1 MKKTFQF
8 LSLAFAALCFTACE
22 DVPAPFNI
30 FSEGGGQGASS
41 QLPYTAT
48 FESSL
53 GDFTTENTVGD
64 FPWTCQY
71 SCAQI
76 TSYIDT
82 DGDGTKENNPATS
95 WLISPAFDLTG
106 VEAAHVSF
114 DYILRYA
121 NASELATNYQVL
133 VSKDYSKEN
142 GVAAAN
148 WTVLP
153 LDLVQG
159 SDWETWTNTGNLNI
173 PAEFCN
179 TANVTVALRYIAQAK
194 AATWEVK
201 NFVLDQGAGDN
212 GGGSGEEGGVKT
224 LPYSEEFSTT
234 LGAFKN
240 YTTSGE
246 GAWTIDYSTAK
257 ATGYDN
263 ASKVT
268 TAGTYYLVSPEISL
282 AGQTAVHVS
291 YEYIMRYNKGDEN
304 QQVFITDAF
313 NEAAPAEGWTLLVGK
328 HTEGT
333 DWTTFAKEDVAIP
346 AAYLGKTIRIAF
358 RYNTNAESGST
369 WEVKNFAIAAGAASG
384 EGGNTGGGS
393 EGVATGDGTLANPF
407 NSVAANAYVAAMAA
421 DVVSEN
427 DVYIKGKI
435 ASVEEAYGTQ
445 FGNGSFTI
453 SDDGTSA
460 NGFKVWRALYLNNEK
475 YQDGQTQIKVGDE
488 VVVCGKVVNFK
499 GNTPETA
506 QGQAYLYSLVSSEG
520 GNTGGEGGGSVDN
533 PITNDYITVTAAS
546 FGLEN
551 GTAVPQL
558 TLSDG
563 TTLSFDGGG
572 NTNAPKYYTAGT
584 NIRMYPKNTMTVKAS
599 KKIAA
604 IVINVDKY
612 NGTICNA
619 SGDISANPGSVSTSE
634 QVVTISSVNATST
647 VITNTSTTTS
657 TPSQIRWI
665 SMTIYYVE

>member
-8 LSLAFAALCFTACE
+8 LALAFAALCFTACE
-22 DVPAPFNI
+22 DVPAPYNI
-30 FSEGGGQGASS
+30 FSEGAGQGTGSH
-41 QLPYTAT
+41 LPYTVT

-64 FPWTCQY
+64 FPWTCQH

-121 NASELATNYQVL
+121 NASDLATNYQVL
-133 VSKDYSKEN
+133 VSKDYTKDA
-142 GVAAAN
+142 GVAAAS

-153 LDLVQG
+153 LDLVQV
-159 SDWETWTNTGNLNI
+159 SDWDTWTNTGNLNI

-179 TANVTVALRYIAQAK
+179 TANVTIALRYIAQAK

-201 NFVLDQGAGDN
+201 NFVLDQGAGDQGAGDN

-234 LGAFKN
+234 LGGFKN

-291 YEYIMRYNKGDEN
+291 YEYILRYNKGDEN

-313 NEAAPAEGWTLLVGK
+313 NEATPAEGWTLHVDK
-328 HTEGT
+328 HTEGS
-333 DWTTFAKEDVAIP
+333 DWTTFAKEDIAIP
-346 AAYLGKTIRIAF
+346 AAYLGKTVRIAF

-369 WEVKNFAIAAGAASG
+369 WEVKNFAIAAGAPG
-384 EGGNTGGGS
+384 
-393 EGVATGDGTLANPF
+393 
-407 NSVAANAYVAAMAA
+407 
-421 DVVSEN
+421 
-427 DVYIKGKI
+427 
-435 ASVEEAYGTQ
+435 
-445 FGNGSFTI
+445 
-453 SDDGTSA
+453 
-460 NGFKVWRALYLNNEK
+460 
-475 YQDGQTQIKVGDE
+475 
-488 VVVCGKVVNFK
+488 
-499 GNTPETA
+499 
-506 QGQAYLYSLVSSEG
+506 EG
-520 GNTGGEGGGSVDN
+520 GNTGGEGGGSVDT

-551 GTAVPQL
+551 QEAVTEL
-558 TLSDG
+558 KLSDG
-563 TTLSFDGGG
+563 TTLTFDGGG
-572 NTNAPKYYTAGT
+572 NTNPPKYYNAGN

-604 IVINVDKY
+604 IVLNVDKY

-619 SGDISANPGSVSTSE
+619 SGDITANPGSVSTSG
-634 QVVTISSVNATST
+634 QVVTINNVNANST

-665 SMTIYYVE
+665 SLTVYYVE

>member
-8 LSLAFAALCFTACE
+8 LALAFAALCFTACE
-22 DVPAPFNI
+22 DVPAPYNI
-30 FSEGGGQGASS
+30 FSEGAGQGTGSH
-41 QLPYTAT
+41 LPYTVT

-64 FPWTCQY
+64 FPWTCQH

-121 NASELATNYQVL
+121 NASDLATNYQVL
-133 VSKDYSKEN
+133 VSKDYTKDA
-142 GVAAAN
+142 GVAAAS

-153 LDLVQG
+153 LDLVQV
-159 SDWETWTNTGNLNI
+159 SDWDTWTNTGNLNI

-179 TANVTVALRYIAQAK
+179 TANVTIALRYIAQAK

-201 NFVLDQGAGDN
+201 NFVLDQGAGDQGAGDN

-234 LGAFKN
+234 LGGFKN

-282 AGQTAVHVS
+282 DGQTAVHVS
-291 YEYIMRYNKGDEN
+291 YEYILRYNKGDEN

-313 NEAAPAEGWTLLVGK
+313 NEANPAEGWTLLVDK

-333 DWTTFAKEDVAIP
+333 DWTTFAKEDIAIP
-346 AAYLGKTIRIAF
+346 AAYLGKTVRIAF

-369 WEVKNFAIAAGAASG
+369 WEVKNFAIAAGAPG
-384 EGGNTGGGS
+384 
-393 EGVATGDGTLANPF
+393 
-407 NSVAANAYVAAMAA
+407 
-421 DVVSEN
+421 
-427 DVYIKGKI
+427 
-435 ASVEEAYGTQ
+435 
-445 FGNGSFTI
+445 
-453 SDDGTSA
+453 
-460 NGFKVWRALYLNNEK
+460 
-475 YQDGQTQIKVGDE
+475 
-488 VVVCGKVVNFK
+488 
-499 GNTPETA
+499 
-506 QGQAYLYSLVSSEG
+506 EG
-520 GNTGGEGGGSVDN
+520 GNTGGEGGGSVDT

-551 GTAVPQL
+551 QAAVTEL
-558 TLSDG
+558 KLSDG
-563 TTLSFDGGG
+563 TTLTFDGGGGG
-572 NTNAPKYYTAGT
+572 NTNPPKYYNAGN
-584 NIRMYPKNTMTVKAS
+584 NIRMYPKNAMTISAS

-604 IVINVDKY
+604 IVLNVDKY

-619 SGDISANPGSVSTSE
+619 SGDITANPGSVSTSG
-634 QVVTISSVNATST
+634 QVVTINNVNANST

-665 SMTIYYVE
+665 SLTVYYVE

>member
-8 LSLAFAALCFTACE
+8 LALAFAVLCFTACE
-22 DVPAPFNI
+22 DVPAPYNI
-30 FSEGGGQGASS
+30 FSEGAGQGTGSH
-41 QLPYTAT
+41 LPYTVT

-64 FPWTCQY
+64 FPWTCQH

-121 NASELATNYQVL
+121 NASDLATNYQVL
-133 VSKDYSKEN
+133 VSKDYTKDA
-142 GVAAAN
+142 GVAAAS

-153 LDLVQG
+153 LDLVQV
-159 SDWETWTNTGNLNI
+159 SDWDTWTNTGNLNI
-173 PAEFCN
+173 PAAFCN
-179 TANVTVALRYIAQAK
+179 TANVTIALRYIAQAK

-201 NFVLDQGAGDN
+201 NFVLDQGAGDQGAGDN

-234 LGAFKN
+234 LGGFKN

-291 YEYIMRYNKGDEN
+291 YEYILRYNKGDEN

-313 NEAAPAEGWTLLVGK
+313 NEANPAEGWTLLVDK

-333 DWTTFAKEDVAIP
+333 DWTTFAKEDIAIP
-346 AAYLGKTIRIAF
+346 AAYLGKTVRIAF

-369 WEVKNFAIAAGAASG
+369 WEVKNFAIAAGAPG
-384 EGGNTGGGS
+384 
-393 EGVATGDGTLANPF
+393 
-407 NSVAANAYVAAMAA
+407 
-421 DVVSEN
+421 
-427 DVYIKGKI
+427 
-435 ASVEEAYGTQ
+435 
-445 FGNGSFTI
+445 
-453 SDDGTSA
+453 
-460 NGFKVWRALYLNNEK
+460 
-475 YQDGQTQIKVGDE
+475 
-488 VVVCGKVVNFK
+488 
-499 GNTPETA
+499 
-506 QGQAYLYSLVSSEG
+506 EG
-520 GNTGGEGGGSVDN
+520 GNTGGEGGGSVDT

-551 GTAVPQL
+551 QAAVTEL
-558 TLSDG
+558 KLSDG
-563 TTLSFDGGG
+563 TTLTFDGGG
-572 NTNAPKYYTAGT
+572 NTNPPKYYNAGN
-584 NIRMYPKNTMTVKAS
+584 NIRMYPKNTMTISAS

-604 IVINVDKY
+604 VVLNVDKY
-612 NGTICNA
+612 NGVICNA
-619 SGDISANPGSVSTSE
+619 SGDITANPGSVSTSE
-634 QVVTISSVNATST
+634 QVVTINNVNATST

-665 SMTIYYVE
+665 SLTVYYVE

>member
-8 LSLAFAALCFTACE
+8 LALAFAALCFTACE
-22 DVPAPFNI
+22 DVPAPYNI
-30 FSEGGGQGASS
+30 FSEGAGQGTGSH
-41 QLPYTAT
+41 LPYTVT

-64 FPWTCQY
+64 FPWTCQH

-121 NASELATNYQVL
+121 NASDLATNYQVL
-133 VSKDYSKEN
+133 VSKDYTKDA
-142 GVAAAN
+142 GVAAAS

-153 LDLVQG
+153 LDLVQV
-159 SDWETWTNTGNLNI
+159 SDWDTWTNTGNLNI
-173 PAEFCN
+173 PAAFCN
-179 TANVTVALRYIAQAK
+179 TANVTIALRYIAQAK

-201 NFVLDQGAGDN
+201 NFVLDQGAGDQGAGDN

-234 LGAFKN
+234 LGGFKN

-291 YEYIMRYNKGDEN
+291 YEYILRYNKGDEN

-313 NEAAPAEGWTLLVGK
+313 NEATPAEGWTLLVDK

-333 DWTTFAKEDVAIP
+333 DWTTFAKEDIAIP
-346 AAYLGKTIRIAF
+346 DAYLGKTIRIAF

-369 WEVKNFAIAAGAASG
+369 WEVKNFAIAAGAPG
-384 EGGNTGGGS
+384 
-393 EGVATGDGTLANPF
+393 
-407 NSVAANAYVAAMAA
+407 
-421 DVVSEN
+421 
-427 DVYIKGKI
+427 
-435 ASVEEAYGTQ
+435 
-445 FGNGSFTI
+445 
-453 SDDGTSA
+453 
-460 NGFKVWRALYLNNEK
+460 
-475 YQDGQTQIKVGDE
+475 
-488 VVVCGKVVNFK
+488 
-499 GNTPETA
+499 
-506 QGQAYLYSLVSSEG
+506 EG
-520 GNTGGEGGGSVDN
+520 GNTGGEGGGSVDT

-551 GTAVPQL
+551 QAAVTEL
-558 TLSDG
+558 KLSDG
-563 TTLSFDGGG
+563 TTLTFDGGG
-572 NTNAPKYYTAGT
+572 NTNPPKYYNAGN

-604 IVINVDKY
+604 IVLNVDKY

-619 SGDISANPGSVSTSE
+619 SGDITANPGSVSTSG
-634 QVVTISSVNATST
+634 QVVTINNVNANST

-665 SMTIYYVE
+665 SLTVYYVE

>member
-8 LSLAFAALCFTACE
+8 LALAFAALCFTACE
-22 DVPAPFNI
+22 DVPAPYNI
-30 FSEGGGQGASS
+30 FSEGAGQGTGSH
-41 QLPYTAT
+41 LPYTVT

-64 FPWTCQY
+64 FPWTCQH

-121 NASELATNYQVL
+121 NASDLATNYQVL
-133 VSKDYSKEN
+133 VSKDYTKDA
-142 GVAAAN
+142 GAAAAS

-159 SDWETWTNTGNLNI
+159 SDWDTWTNTGNLNI

-179 TANVTVALRYIAQAK
+179 TANVTIALRYIAQAK

-201 NFVLDQGAGDN
+201 NFVLDQGAGDQGAGDN

-234 LGAFKN
+234 LGGFKN

-291 YEYIMRYNKGDEN
+291 YEYILRYNKGDEN

-313 NEAAPAEGWTLLVGK
+313 NEATPAEGWTLLVDK

-333 DWTTFAKEDVAIP
+333 DWTTFAKEDIAIP
-346 AAYLGKTIRIAF
+346 AAYLGKTVRIAF

-369 WEVKNFAIAAGAASG
+369 WEVKNFAIAAGAPG
-384 EGGNTGGGS
+384 
-393 EGVATGDGTLANPF
+393 
-407 NSVAANAYVAAMAA
+407 
-421 DVVSEN
+421 
-427 DVYIKGKI
+427 
-435 ASVEEAYGTQ
+435 
-445 FGNGSFTI
+445 
-453 SDDGTSA
+453 
-460 NGFKVWRALYLNNEK
+460 
-475 YQDGQTQIKVGDE
+475 
-488 VVVCGKVVNFK
+488 
-499 GNTPETA
+499 
-506 QGQAYLYSLVSSEG
+506 EG
-520 GNTGGEGGGSVDN
+520 GNTGGEGGGSVDT

-551 GTAVPQL
+551 QAAVTEL
-558 TLSDG
+558 KLSDG
-563 TTLSFDGGG
+563 TTLTFDGGG
-572 NTNAPKYYTAGT
+572 NTNPPKYYNAGN

-604 IVINVDKY
+604 IVLNVDKY

-619 SGDISANPGSVSTSE
+619 SGDITANPGSVSTSG
-634 QVVTISSVNATST
+634 QVVTINNVNANST

-665 SMTIYYVE
+665 SLTVYYVE

>member
-8 LSLAFAALCFTACE
+8 LALAFAALCFTACE
-22 DVPAPFNI
+22 DVPAPYNI
-30 FSEGGGQGASS
+30 FSEGAGQGTGSH
-41 QLPYTAT
+41 LPYTVT

-64 FPWTCQY
+64 FPWTCQH

-121 NASELATNYQVL
+121 NASDLATNYQVL
-133 VSKDYSKEN
+133 VSKDYTKDA
-142 GVAAAN
+142 GVAAAS

-153 LDLVQG
+153 LDLVQV
-159 SDWETWTNTGNLNI
+159 SDWDTWTNTGNLNI

-179 TANVTVALRYIAQAK
+179 TVNVTIALRYIAQAK

-201 NFVLDQGAGDN
+201 NFVLDQGAGDQGAGDS

-234 LGAFKN
+234 LGGFKN

-282 AGQTAVHVS
+282 AGQTAVHLS
-291 YEYIMRYNKGDEN
+291 YEYILRYNKGDEN

-313 NEAAPAEGWTLLVGK
+313 NEATPAEGWTLLVDK

-333 DWTTFAKEDVAIP
+333 DWTTFAKEDIAIP
-346 AAYLGKTIRIAF
+346 AAYLGKTVRIAF

-369 WEVKNFAIAAGAASG
+369 WEVKNFAIAAGAPG
-384 EGGNTGGGS
+384 
-393 EGVATGDGTLANPF
+393 
-407 NSVAANAYVAAMAA
+407 
-421 DVVSEN
+421 
-427 DVYIKGKI
+427 
-435 ASVEEAYGTQ
+435 
-445 FGNGSFTI
+445 
-453 SDDGTSA
+453 
-460 NGFKVWRALYLNNEK
+460 
-475 YQDGQTQIKVGDE
+475 
-488 VVVCGKVVNFK
+488 
-499 GNTPETA
+499 
-506 QGQAYLYSLVSSEG
+506 EG
-520 GNTGGEGGGSVDN
+520 GNTGGEGGGSVDT

-551 GTAVPQL
+551 QEAVTEL
-558 TLSDG
+558 KLSDG
-563 TTLSFDGGG
+563 TTLTFDGGG
-572 NTNAPKYYTAGT
+572 NTNPPKYYNAGN

-604 IVINVDKY
+604 IVLNVDKY

-619 SGDISANPGSVSTSE
+619 SGDITANPGSVSTSG
-634 QVVTISSVNATST
+634 QVVTINNVNANST

-665 SMTIYYVE
+665 SLTVYYVE

>member
-8 LSLAFAALCFTACE
+8 LALAFAALCFTACE
-22 DVPAPFNI
+22 DVPAPYNI
-30 FSEGGGQGASS
+30 FSEGAGQGTGSH
-41 QLPYTAT
+41 LPYTVT

-64 FPWTCQY
+64 FPWTCQH

-121 NASELATNYQVL
+121 NASDLATNYQVL
-133 VSKDYSKEN
+133 VSKDYTKDA
-142 GVAAAN
+142 GVAAAS

-153 LDLVQG
+153 LDLVQV
-159 SDWETWTNTGNLNI
+159 SDWDTWTNTGNLNI

-179 TANVTVALRYIAQAK
+179 TVNVTIALRYIAQAK

-201 NFVLDQGAGDN
+201 NFVLDQGAGDQGAGDN

-234 LGAFKN
+234 LGGFKN

-291 YEYIMRYNKGDEN
+291 YEYILRYNKGDEN

-313 NEAAPAEGWTLLVGK
+313 NEATPAEGWTLLVDK

-333 DWTTFAKEDVAIP
+333 DWTTFAKEDIAIP
-346 AAYLGKTIRIAF
+346 DAYLGKTIRIAF

-369 WEVKNFAIAAGAASG
+369 WEVKNFAIAAGAPG
-384 EGGNTGGGS
+384 
-393 EGVATGDGTLANPF
+393 
-407 NSVAANAYVAAMAA
+407 
-421 DVVSEN
+421 
-427 DVYIKGKI
+427 
-435 ASVEEAYGTQ
+435 
-445 FGNGSFTI
+445 
-453 SDDGTSA
+453 
-460 NGFKVWRALYLNNEK
+460 
-475 YQDGQTQIKVGDE
+475 
-488 VVVCGKVVNFK
+488 
-499 GNTPETA
+499 
-506 QGQAYLYSLVSSEG
+506 EG
-520 GNTGGEGGGSVDN
+520 GNTGGEGGGSVDT

-551 GTAVPQL
+551 QAAVTEL
-558 TLSDG
+558 KLSDG
-563 TTLSFDGGG
+563 TTLTFDGGG
-572 NTNAPKYYTAGT
+572 GTHAPKYYTYTAGA

-604 IVINVDKY
+604 IVLNVDKY

-619 SGDISANPGSVSTSE
+619 SGDITANPGSVSTSG
-634 QVVTISSVNATST
+634 QVVTINNVNANST

-657 TPSQIRWI
+657 TPSQIRWV
-665 SMTIYYVE
+665 SLTVYYVE

>member
-8 LSLAFAALCFTACE
+8 LALAFAALCFTACE
-22 DVPAPFNI
+22 DVPAPYNI
-30 FSEGGGQGASS
+30 FSEGAGQGTGSH
-41 QLPYTAT
+41 LPYTVT

-64 FPWTCQY
+64 FPWTCQH

-121 NASELATNYQVL
+121 NASDLATNYQVL
-133 VSKDYSKEN
+133 VSKDYTKDA
-142 GVAAAN
+142 GVAAAS

-153 LDLVQG
+153 LDLVQV
-159 SDWETWTNTGNLNI
+159 SDWDTWTNTGNLNI

-179 TANVTVALRYIAQAK
+179 TANVTIALRYIAQAK

-201 NFVLDQGAGDN
+201 NFVLDQGAGDQGAGDN
-212 GGGSGEEGGVKT
+212 GGGSGEESGVKT

-234 LGAFKN
+234 LGGFKN

-291 YEYIMRYNKGDEN
+291 YEYILRYNKGDEN

-313 NEAAPAEGWTLLVGK
+313 NEATPAEGWTLLVDK

-333 DWTTFAKEDVAIP
+333 DWTTFAKEDIAIP
-346 AAYLGKTIRIAF
+346 AAYLGKTVRIAF

-369 WEVKNFAIAAGAASG
+369 WEVKNFAIAAGAPG
-384 EGGNTGGGS
+384 
-393 EGVATGDGTLANPF
+393 
-407 NSVAANAYVAAMAA
+407 
-421 DVVSEN
+421 
-427 DVYIKGKI
+427 
-435 ASVEEAYGTQ
+435 
-445 FGNGSFTI
+445 
-453 SDDGTSA
+453 
-460 NGFKVWRALYLNNEK
+460 
-475 YQDGQTQIKVGDE
+475 
-488 VVVCGKVVNFK
+488 
-499 GNTPETA
+499 
-506 QGQAYLYSLVSSEG
+506 EG
-520 GNTGGEGGGSVDN
+520 GNTGGEGGGSVDT

-551 GTAVPQL
+551 QAAVTEL
-558 TLSDG
+558 KLSDG
-563 TTLSFDGGG
+563 TTLTFDGGG
-572 NTNAPKYYTAGT
+572 NTSAPKYYDGGK

-604 IVINVDKY
+604 VVLNVDKY
-612 NGTICNA
+612 NGVICNA
-619 SGDISANPGSVSTSE
+619 SGDITANPGSVSTSG
-634 QVVTISSVNATST
+634 QVVTINNVNANST

-665 SMTIYYVE
+665 SLTVYYVE

>member
-8 LSLAFAALCFTACE
+8 LALAFAALCFTACE
-22 DVPAPFNI
+22 DVPAPYNI
-30 FSEGGGQGASS
+30 FSEGAGQGTGSH
-41 QLPYTAT
+41 LPYTVT

-64 FPWTCQY
+64 FPWTCQH

-121 NASELATNYQVL
+121 NASDLATNYQVL
-133 VSKDYSKEN
+133 VSKDYTKDA
-142 GVAAAN
+142 GVAAAS

-153 LDLVQG
+153 LDLVQV
-159 SDWETWTNTGNLNI
+159 SDWDTWTNTGNLNI

-179 TANVTVALRYIAQAK
+179 TVNVTIALRYIAQAK

-201 NFVLDQGAGDN
+201 NFVLDQGAGDQGAGDN

-234 LGAFKN
+234 LGGFKN

-291 YEYIMRYNKGDEN
+291 YEYILRYNKGDEN

-313 NEAAPAEGWTLLVGK
+313 NEATPAEGWTLLVDK

-333 DWTTFAKEDVAIP
+333 DWTTFAKEDIAIP
-346 AAYLGKTIRIAF
+346 AAYLGKTVRIAF

-369 WEVKNFAIAAGAASG
+369 WEVKNFAIAAGAPG
-384 EGGNTGGGS
+384 
-393 EGVATGDGTLANPF
+393 
-407 NSVAANAYVAAMAA
+407 
-421 DVVSEN
+421 
-427 DVYIKGKI
+427 
-435 ASVEEAYGTQ
+435 
-445 FGNGSFTI
+445 
-453 SDDGTSA
+453 
-460 NGFKVWRALYLNNEK
+460 
-475 YQDGQTQIKVGDE
+475 
-488 VVVCGKVVNFK
+488 
-499 GNTPETA
+499 
-506 QGQAYLYSLVSSEG
+506 EG
-520 GNTGGEGGGSVDN
+520 GNTGGEGGGSVDT

-551 GTAVPQL
+551 QEAVTEL
-558 TLSDG
+558 KLSDG
-563 TTLSFDGGG
+563 TTLTFDGGG
-572 NTNAPKYYTAGT
+572 NTNPPKYYNAGN
-584 NIRMYPKNTMTVKAS
+584 NIRMYPKNTMTISAS

-604 IVINVDKY
+604 IVLNVDKY

-619 SGDISANPGSVSTSE
+619 SGDITANPGSVSTSG
-634 QVVTISSVNATST
+634 QVVTINNVNANST

-665 SMTIYYVE
+665 SLTVYYVE

>member
-8 LSLAFAALCFTACE
+8 LALAFAALCFTACE
-22 DVPAPFNI
+22 DVPAPYNI
-30 FSEGGGQGASS
+30 FSEGAGQGTGSH
-41 QLPYTAT
+41 LPYTVT

-64 FPWTCQY
+64 FPWTCQH

-121 NASELATNYQVL
+121 NASDLATNYQVL
-133 VSKDYSKEN
+133 VSKDYTKDA
-142 GVAAAN
+142 GAAAAS

-153 LDLVQG
+153 LDLVQV
-159 SDWETWTNTGNLNI
+159 SDWDTWTNTGNLNI

-179 TANVTVALRYIAQAK
+179 TANVTIALRYIAQAK

-201 NFVLDQGAGDN
+201 NFVLDQGAGDQGAGDN

-234 LGAFKN
+234 LGGFKN

-263 ASKVT
+263 ASTVT

-291 YEYIMRYNKGDEN
+291 YEYILRYNKGDEN

-313 NEAAPAEGWTLLVGK
+313 NEATPAEGWTLLVDK

-333 DWTTFAKEDVAIP
+333 DWTTFAKEDIAIP
-346 AAYLGKTIRIAF
+346 AAYLGKTVRIAF

-369 WEVKNFAIAAGAASG
+369 WEVKNFAIAAGAPG
-384 EGGNTGGGS
+384 
-393 EGVATGDGTLANPF
+393 
-407 NSVAANAYVAAMAA
+407 
-421 DVVSEN
+421 
-427 DVYIKGKI
+427 
-435 ASVEEAYGTQ
+435 
-445 FGNGSFTI
+445 
-453 SDDGTSA
+453 
-460 NGFKVWRALYLNNEK
+460 
-475 YQDGQTQIKVGDE
+475 
-488 VVVCGKVVNFK
+488 
-499 GNTPETA
+499 
-506 QGQAYLYSLVSSEG
+506 EG
-520 GNTGGEGGGSVDN
+520 GNTGGEGGGSVDT

-551 GTAVPQL
+551 QAAVTEL
-558 TLSDG
+558 KLSDG
-563 TTLSFDGGG
+563 TTLTFDGGG
-572 NTNAPKYYTAGT
+572 NTNPPKYYNAGN
-584 NIRMYPKNTMTVKAS
+584 NIRMYPKNTMTISAS

-604 IVINVDKY
+604 VVLNVDKY
-612 NGTICNA
+612 NGVICNA
-619 SGDISANPGSVSTSE
+619 SGDIAANPGSVSTSG
-634 QVVTISSVNATST
+634 QVVTINNVNANST

-665 SMTIYYVE
+665 SLTVYYVE

>member
-8 LSLAFAALCFTACE
+8 LALAFAALCFTACE
-22 DVPAPFNI
+22 DVPAPYNI
-30 FSEGGGQGASS
+30 FSEGAGQGTGSH
-41 QLPYTAT
+41 LPYTVT

-64 FPWTCQY
+64 FPWTCQH

-121 NASELATNYQVL
+121 NASDLATNYQVL
-133 VSKDYSKEN
+133 VSKDYTKDA
-142 GVAAAN
+142 GVAAAS

-153 LDLVQG
+153 LDLVQV
-159 SDWETWTNTGNLNI
+159 SDWDTWTNTGNLNI
-173 PAEFCN
+173 PAAFCN
-179 TANVTVALRYIAQAK
+179 TANVTIALRYIAQAK

-201 NFVLDQGAGDN
+201 NFVLDQGAGDQGAGDN

-234 LGAFKN
+234 LGGFKN

-291 YEYIMRYNKGDEN
+291 YEYILRYNKGDEN

-313 NEAAPAEGWTLLVGK
+313 NEATPAEGWTLLVDK

-333 DWTTFAKEDVAIP
+333 DWTTFAKEDIAIP
-346 AAYLGKTIRIAF
+346 AAYLGKTVRIAF

-369 WEVKNFAIAAGAASG
+369 WEVKNFAIAAGAPG
-384 EGGNTGGGS
+384 
-393 EGVATGDGTLANPF
+393 
-407 NSVAANAYVAAMAA
+407 
-421 DVVSEN
+421 
-427 DVYIKGKI
+427 
-435 ASVEEAYGTQ
+435 
-445 FGNGSFTI
+445 
-453 SDDGTSA
+453 
-460 NGFKVWRALYLNNEK
+460 
-475 YQDGQTQIKVGDE
+475 
-488 VVVCGKVVNFK
+488 
-499 GNTPETA
+499 
-506 QGQAYLYSLVSSEG
+506 EG
-520 GNTGGEGGGSVDN
+520 GNTGGEGGGTVDT

-551 GTAVPQL
+551 QAAVTEL
-558 TLSDG
+558 KLSDG
-563 TTLSFDGGG
+563 TTLTFDGGG
-572 NTNAPKYYTAGT
+572 NTNPPKYYNAGN

-604 IVINVDKY
+604 IVLNVDKY

-634 QVVTISSVNATST
+634 QVVTISNVNATST

-665 SMTIYYVE
+665 SLTVYYVE

>member
-8 LSLAFAALCFTACE
+8 LALAFAALCFTACE
-22 DVPAPFNI
+22 DVPAPYNI
-30 FSEGGGQGASS
+30 FSEGAGQGTGSH
-41 QLPYTAT
+41 LPYTVT

-64 FPWTCQY
+64 FPWTCQH

-121 NASELATNYQVL
+121 NASDLATNYQVL
-133 VSKDYSKEN
+133 VSKDYTKDA
-142 GVAAAN
+142 GVAAAS

-153 LDLVQG
+153 LDLVQV
-159 SDWETWTNTGNLNI
+159 SDWDTWTNTGNLNI

-179 TANVTVALRYIAQAK
+179 TANVTIALRYIAQAK

-201 NFVLDQGAGDN
+201 NFVLDQGAGDQGAGDN

-234 LGAFKN
+234 LGGFKN

-291 YEYIMRYNKGDEN
+291 YEYILRYNKGDEN

-313 NEAAPAEGWTLLVGK
+313 NEATPAEGWTLLVDK

-333 DWTTFAKEDVAIP
+333 DWTTFAKEDIAIP

-369 WEVKNFAIAAGAASG
+369 WEVKNFAIAAGAPG
-384 EGGNTGGGS
+384 
-393 EGVATGDGTLANPF
+393 
-407 NSVAANAYVAAMAA
+407 
-421 DVVSEN
+421 
-427 DVYIKGKI
+427 
-435 ASVEEAYGTQ
+435 
-445 FGNGSFTI
+445 
-453 SDDGTSA
+453 
-460 NGFKVWRALYLNNEK
+460 
-475 YQDGQTQIKVGDE
+475 
-488 VVVCGKVVNFK
+488 
-499 GNTPETA
+499 
-506 QGQAYLYSLVSSEG
+506 EG
-520 GNTGGEGGGSVDN
+520 GNTGGEGGGTVDT

-551 GTAVPQL
+551 QAAVTEL
-558 TLSDG
+558 KLSDG
-563 TTLSFDGGG
+563 TTLTFDGGG
-572 NTNAPKYYTAGT
+572 NTNPPKYYNAGN
-584 NIRMYPKNTMTVKAS
+584 NIRMYPKNTMTISAS

-604 IVINVDKY
+604 IVLNVDKY

-619 SGDISANPGSVSTSE
+619 SGDITANPGSVSTSG
-634 QVVTISSVNATST
+634 QVVTINNVNATST

-665 SMTIYYVE
+665 SLTVYYVE

>member
-8 LSLAFAALCFTACE
+8 LALAFAALCFTACE
-22 DVPAPFNI
+22 DVPAPYNI
-30 FSEGGGQGASS
+30 FSEGAGQGTGSH
-41 QLPYTAT
+41 LPYTVT

-64 FPWTCQY
+64 FPWTCQH

-121 NASELATNYQVL
+121 NASDLATNYQVL
-133 VSKDYSKEN
+133 VSKDYTKDA
-142 GVAAAN
+142 GVAAAS

-153 LDLVQG
+153 LDLVQV
-159 SDWETWTNTGNLNI
+159 SDWDTWTNTGNLNI

-179 TANVTVALRYIAQAK
+179 TVNVTIALRYIAQAK

-201 NFVLDQGAGDN
+201 NFVLDQGAGDQGAGDN

-234 LGAFKN
+234 LGGFKN

-282 AGQTAVHVS
+282 AGQTAVHLS
-291 YEYIMRYNKGDEN
+291 YEYILRYNKGDEN

-313 NEAAPAEGWTLLVGK
+313 NEATPAEGWTLLVDK

-333 DWTTFAKEDVAIP
+333 DWTTFAKEDIAIP
-346 AAYLGKTIRIAF
+346 AAYLGKKVRIAF

-369 WEVKNFAIAAGAASG
+369 WEVKNFAIAAGAPG
-384 EGGNTGGGS
+384 
-393 EGVATGDGTLANPF
+393 
-407 NSVAANAYVAAMAA
+407 
-421 DVVSEN
+421 
-427 DVYIKGKI
+427 
-435 ASVEEAYGTQ
+435 
-445 FGNGSFTI
+445 
-453 SDDGTSA
+453 
-460 NGFKVWRALYLNNEK
+460 
-475 YQDGQTQIKVGDE
+475 
-488 VVVCGKVVNFK
+488 
-499 GNTPETA
+499 
-506 QGQAYLYSLVSSEG
+506 EG
-520 GNTGGEGGGSVDN
+520 GNTGGEGGGTVDT

-551 GTAVPQL
+551 QEAVTEL
-558 TLSDG
+558 KLSDG
-563 TTLSFDGGG
+563 TTLTFDGGG
-572 NTNAPKYYTAGT
+572 NTNPPKYYNAGN

-604 IVINVDKY
+604 IVLNVDKY

-634 QVVTISSVNATST
+634 QVVTISNVNANST

-665 SMTIYYVE
+665 SLTVYYVE

>member
-8 LSLAFAALCFTACE
+8 LALAFAALCFTACE
-22 DVPAPFNI
+22 DVPAPYNI
-30 FSEGGGQGASS
+30 FSEGAGQGTGSH
-41 QLPYTAT
+41 LPYTVT

-64 FPWTCQY
+64 FPWTCQH

-121 NASELATNYQVL
+121 NASDLATNYQVL
-133 VSKDYSKEN
+133 VSKDYTKDA
-142 GVAAAN
+142 GVAAAS

-153 LDLVQG
+153 LDLVQV
-159 SDWETWTNTGNLNI
+159 SDWDTWTNTGNLNI
-173 PAEFCN
+173 PAAFCN
-179 TANVTVALRYIAQAK
+179 TANVTIALRYIAQAK

-234 LGAFKN
+234 LGGFKN

-291 YEYIMRYNKGDEN
+291 YEYILRYNKGDEN

-313 NEAAPAEGWTLLVGK
+313 NEATPAEGWTLLVDK

-333 DWTTFAKEDVAIP
+333 DWTTFAKEDIAIP
-346 AAYLGKTIRIAF
+346 AAYLGKTVRIAF

-369 WEVKNFAIAAGAASG
+369 WEVKNFAIAAGAPG
-384 EGGNTGGGS
+384 
-393 EGVATGDGTLANPF
+393 
-407 NSVAANAYVAAMAA
+407 
-421 DVVSEN
+421 
-427 DVYIKGKI
+427 
-435 ASVEEAYGTQ
+435 
-445 FGNGSFTI
+445 
-453 SDDGTSA
+453 
-460 NGFKVWRALYLNNEK
+460 
-475 YQDGQTQIKVGDE
+475 
-488 VVVCGKVVNFK
+488 
-499 GNTPETA
+499 
-506 QGQAYLYSLVSSEG
+506 EG
-520 GNTGGEGGGSVDN
+520 GNTGGEGGGSVDT

-551 GTAVPQL
+551 QAAVTEL
-558 TLSDG
+558 KLSDG
-563 TTLSFDGGG
+563 TTLTFDGGG
-572 NTNAPKYYTAGT
+572 GTHAPKYYTYTAGA

-604 IVINVDKY
+604 IVLNVDKY

-619 SGDISANPGSVSTSE
+619 SGDITANPGSVSTSG
-634 QVVTISSVNATST
+634 QVVTISNVNATST

-665 SMTIYYVE
+665 SLTVYYVE

>member
-8 LSLAFAALCFTACE
+8 LALAFAALCFTACE
-22 DVPAPFNI
+22 DVPAPYNI
-30 FSEGGGQGASS
+30 FSEGAGQGTGSH
-41 QLPYTAT
+41 LPYTVT

-64 FPWTCQY
+64 FPWTCQH

-121 NASELATNYQVL
+121 NASDLATNYQVL
-133 VSKDYSKEN
+133 VSKDYTKDA
-142 GVAAAN
+142 GVAAAS

-153 LDLVQG
+153 LDLVQV
-159 SDWETWTNTGNLNI
+159 SDWDTWTNTGNLNI

-179 TANVTVALRYIAQAK
+179 TANVTIALRYIAQAK

-201 NFVLDQGAGDN
+201 NFVLDQGAGDQGAGDN

-234 LGAFKN
+234 LGGFKN

-291 YEYIMRYNKGDEN
+291 YEYILRYNKGDEN

-313 NEAAPAEGWTLLVGK
+313 NEATPAEGWTLLVDK

-333 DWTTFAKEDVAIP
+333 DWTTFAKEDIAIP
-346 AAYLGKTIRIAF
+346 AAYLGKTVRIAF

-369 WEVKNFAIAAGAASG
+369 WEVKNFAIAAGAPG
-384 EGGNTGGGS
+384 
-393 EGVATGDGTLANPF
+393 
-407 NSVAANAYVAAMAA
+407 
-421 DVVSEN
+421 
-427 DVYIKGKI
+427 
-435 ASVEEAYGTQ
+435 
-445 FGNGSFTI
+445 
-453 SDDGTSA
+453 
-460 NGFKVWRALYLNNEK
+460 
-475 YQDGQTQIKVGDE
+475 
-488 VVVCGKVVNFK
+488 
-499 GNTPETA
+499 
-506 QGQAYLYSLVSSEG
+506 EG
-520 GNTGGEGGGSVDN
+520 GNTGGEGGGSVDT

-551 GTAVPQL
+551 QAAVTEL
-558 TLSDG
+558 KLSDG
-563 TTLSFDGGG
+563 TTLTFDGGG
-572 NTNAPKYYTAGT
+572 NTIPPKYYKAGN
-584 NIRMYPKNTMTVKAS
+584 NIRMYPKNTMTISAS

-604 IVINVDKY
+604 VVLNVDKY
-612 NGTICNA
+612 NGDICNA
-619 SGDISANPGSVSTSE
+619 SGDITANPGSVSTSE
-634 QVVTISSVNATST
+634 QVVTISNVNATST
-647 VITNTSTTTS
+647 VITNTSTTTG
-657 TPSQIRWI
+657 PKSQIRWV
-665 SMTIYYVE
+665 SLTVYYVE

>member
-8 LSLAFAALCFTACE
+8 LALAFAALCFTACE
-22 DVPAPFNI
+22 DVPAPYNI
-30 FSEGGGQGASS
+30 FSEGAGQGTGSH
-41 QLPYTAT
+41 LPYTVT

-64 FPWTCQY
+64 FPWTCQH

-121 NASELATNYQVL
+121 NASDLATNYQVL
-133 VSKDYSKEN
+133 VSKDYTKDA
-142 GVAAAN
+142 GVAAAS

-153 LDLVQG
+153 LDLVQV
-159 SDWETWTNTGNLNI
+159 SDWDTWTNTGNLNI

-179 TANVTVALRYIAQAK
+179 TVNVTIALRYIAQAK

-201 NFVLDQGAGDN
+201 NFVLDQGAGDQGAGDN

-234 LGAFKN
+234 LGGFKN

-291 YEYIMRYNKGDEN
+291 YEYILRYNKGDEN

-313 NEAAPAEGWTLLVGK
+313 NEATPAEGWTLLVDK

-333 DWTTFAKEDVAIP
+333 DWTTFAKEDIAIP
-346 AAYLGKTIRIAF
+346 AAYLGKTVRIAF

-369 WEVKNFAIAAGAASG
+369 WEVKNFAIAAGAPG
-384 EGGNTGGGS
+384 
-393 EGVATGDGTLANPF
+393 
-407 NSVAANAYVAAMAA
+407 
-421 DVVSEN
+421 
-427 DVYIKGKI
+427 
-435 ASVEEAYGTQ
+435 
-445 FGNGSFTI
+445 
-453 SDDGTSA
+453 
-460 NGFKVWRALYLNNEK
+460 
-475 YQDGQTQIKVGDE
+475 
-488 VVVCGKVVNFK
+488 
-499 GNTPETA
+499 
-506 QGQAYLYSLVSSEG
+506 EG
-520 GNTGGEGGGSVDN
+520 GNTGGEGGGSVDT

-546 FGLEN
+546 FGLEHQA
-551 GTAVPQL
+551 AVTEL
-558 TLSDG
+558 KLSDG
-563 TTLSFDGGG
+563 TTLTFDGGG
-572 NTNAPKYYTAGT
+572 NTNPPKYYNAGN

-604 IVINVDKY
+604 IVLNVDKY

-619 SGDISANPGSVSTSE
+619 SGDITANPGSVSTSE
-634 QVVTISSVNATST
+634 QVVTISNVNANST

-665 SMTIYYVE
+665 SLTVYYVE

>member
-8 LSLAFAALCFTACE
+8 LALAFAALCFTACE
-22 DVPAPFNI
+22 DVPAPYNI
-30 FSEGGGQGASS
+30 FSEGAGQGTGSH
-41 QLPYTAT
+41 LPYTVT

-64 FPWTCQY
+64 FPWTCQH

-121 NASELATNYQVL
+121 NASDLATNYQVL
-133 VSKDYSKEN
+133 VSKDYTKDA
-142 GVAAAN
+142 GAAAAS

-159 SDWETWTNTGNLNI
+159 SDWDTWTNTGNLNI

-179 TANVTVALRYIAQAK
+179 TANVTIALRYIAQAK

-201 NFVLDQGAGDN
+201 NFVLDQGAGGN

-234 LGAFKN
+234 LGGFKN

-291 YEYIMRYNKGDEN
+291 YEYILRYNRGDEN

-313 NEAAPAEGWTLLVGK
+313 NEETPAEGWTILVDK
-328 HTEGT
+328 HTEGS
-333 DWTTFAKEDVAIP
+333 DRTTFA
-346 AAYLGKTIRIAF
+346 
-358 RYNTNAESGST
+358 
-369 WEVKNFAIAAGAASG
+369 
-384 EGGNTGGGS
+384 
-393 EGVATGDGTLANPF
+393 
-407 NSVAANAYVAAMAA
+407 
-421 DVVSEN
+421 
-427 DVYIKGKI
+427 
-435 ASVEEAYGTQ
+435 
-445 FGNGSFTI
+445 
-453 SDDGTSA
+453 
-460 NGFKVWRALYLNNEK
+460 
-475 YQDGQTQIKVGDE
+475 
-488 VVVCGKVVNFK
+488 
-499 GNTPETA
+499 
-506 QGQAYLYSLVSSEG
+506 
-520 GNTGGEGGGSVDN
+520 
-533 PITNDYITVTAAS
+533 
-546 FGLEN
+546 
-551 GTAVPQL
+551 
-558 TLSDG
+558 
-563 TTLSFDGGG
+563 
-572 NTNAPKYYTAGT
+572 
-584 NIRMYPKNTMTVKAS
+584 
-599 KKIAA
+599 
-604 IVINVDKY
+604 
-612 NGTICNA
+612 
-619 SGDISANPGSVSTSE
+619 
-634 QVVTISSVNATST
+634 
-647 VITNTSTTTS
+647 
-657 TPSQIRWI
+657 
-665 SMTIYYVE
+665 

>member
-8 LSLAFAALCFTACE
+8 LALAFAALCFAACE
-22 DVPAPFNI
+22 DVPAPYNI
-30 FSEGGGQGASS
+30 FSEGAGQGTGSH
-41 QLPYTAT
+41 LPYTVT

-64 FPWTCQY
+64 FPWTCQH

-121 NASELATNYQVL
+121 NASDLATNYQVL
-133 VSKDYSKEN
+133 VSKDYTKDA
-142 GVAAAN
+142 GVAAAS

-153 LDLVQG
+153 LDLVQV
-159 SDWETWTNTGNLNI
+159 SDWDTWTNTGNLNI

-179 TANVTVALRYIAQAK
+179 TANVTIALRYIAQAK

-234 LGAFKN
+234 LGGFKN

-291 YEYIMRYNKGDEN
+291 YEYILRYNKGDEN

-313 NEAAPAEGWTLLVGK
+313 NEATPAEGWTLLVDK

-333 DWTTFAKEDVAIP
+333 DWTTFAKEDIAIP
-346 AAYLGKTIRIAF
+346 AAYLGKTVRIAF

-369 WEVKNFAIAAGAASG
+369 WEVKNFAIAAGAPG
-384 EGGNTGGGS
+384 
-393 EGVATGDGTLANPF
+393 
-407 NSVAANAYVAAMAA
+407 
-421 DVVSEN
+421 
-427 DVYIKGKI
+427 
-435 ASVEEAYGTQ
+435 
-445 FGNGSFTI
+445 
-453 SDDGTSA
+453 
-460 NGFKVWRALYLNNEK
+460 
-475 YQDGQTQIKVGDE
+475 
-488 VVVCGKVVNFK
+488 
-499 GNTPETA
+499 
-506 QGQAYLYSLVSSEG
+506 EG
-520 GNTGGEGGGSVDN
+520 GNTGGEGGGSVDT

-551 GTAVPQL
+551 QAAVTEL
-558 TLSDG
+558 KLSDG
-563 TTLSFDGGG
+563 TTLTFDGGG
-572 NTNAPKYYTAGT
+572 GTHAPKYYTYTAGA

-604 IVINVDKY
+604 IVLNVDKY

-619 SGDISANPGSVSTSE
+619 SGDITANPGSVSTSG
-634 QVVTISSVNATST
+634 QVVTINNVNANST

-665 SMTIYYVE
+665 SLTVYYVE

>member
-8 LSLAFAALCFTACE
+8 LALAFAVLCFTACE
-22 DVPAPFNI
+22 DVPAPYNI
-30 FSEGGGQGASS
+30 FSEGAGQGTGSH
-41 QLPYTAT
+41 LPYTVT

-64 FPWTCQY
+64 FPWTCQH

-121 NASELATNYQVL
+121 NASDLATNYQVL
-133 VSKDYSKEN
+133 VSKDYTKDA
-142 GVAAAN
+142 GVAAAS

-153 LDLVQG
+153 LDLVQV
-159 SDWETWTNTGNLNI
+159 SDWDTWTNTGNLNI
-173 PAEFCN
+173 PAAFCN
-179 TANVTVALRYIAQAK
+179 TANVTIALRYIAQAK

-201 NFVLDQGAGDN
+201 NFVLDQGAGDQGAGDN

-234 LGAFKN
+234 LGGFKN

-291 YEYIMRYNKGDEN
+291 YEYILRYNKGDEN

-313 NEAAPAEGWTLLVGK
+313 NEATPAEGWTLLVDK

-333 DWTTFAKEDVAIP
+333 DWTTFAKEDIAIP
-346 AAYLGKTIRIAF
+346 AAYLGKTVRIAF

-369 WEVKNFAIAAGAASG
+369 WEVKNFAIAAGAPG
-384 EGGNTGGGS
+384 
-393 EGVATGDGTLANPF
+393 
-407 NSVAANAYVAAMAA
+407 
-421 DVVSEN
+421 
-427 DVYIKGKI
+427 
-435 ASVEEAYGTQ
+435 
-445 FGNGSFTI
+445 
-453 SDDGTSA
+453 
-460 NGFKVWRALYLNNEK
+460 
-475 YQDGQTQIKVGDE
+475 
-488 VVVCGKVVNFK
+488 
-499 GNTPETA
+499 
-506 QGQAYLYSLVSSEG
+506 EG
-520 GNTGGEGGGSVDN
+520 GNTGGEGGGTVDT

-551 GTAVPQL
+551 QAAVTEL
-558 TLSDG
+558 KLSDG
-563 TTLSFDGGG
+563 TTLTFDGGG
-572 NTNAPKYYTAGT
+572 NTNPPKYYNAGN

-604 IVINVDKY
+604 IVLNVDKY

-619 SGDISANPGSVSTSE
+619 SGDITANPGSVSTSG
-634 QVVTISSVNATST
+634 QVVTINNVNANST

-665 SMTIYYVE
+665 SLTVYYVE

>member
-8 LSLAFAALCFTACE
+8 LALAFAALCFTACE
-22 DVPAPFNI
+22 DVPAPYNI
-30 FSEGGGQGASS
+30 FSEGAGQGTGSH
-41 QLPYTAT
+41 LPYTVT

-64 FPWTCQY
+64 FPWTCQH

-121 NASELATNYQVL
+121 NASDLATNYQVL
-133 VSKDYSKEN
+133 VSKDYTKDA
-142 GVAAAN
+142 GVAAAS

-153 LDLVQG
+153 LDLVQV
-159 SDWETWTNTGNLNI
+159 SDWDTWTNTGNLNI

-179 TANVTVALRYIAQAK
+179 TANVTIALRYIAQAK

-201 NFVLDQGAGDN
+201 NFVLDQGAGDQGAGDN

-234 LGAFKN
+234 LGGFKN

-291 YEYIMRYNKGDEN
+291 YEYILRYNKGDEN

-313 NEAAPAEGWTLLVGK
+313 NEATPAEGWTLLVDK

-333 DWTTFAKEDVAIP
+333 DWTTFAKEDIAIP
-346 AAYLGKTIRIAF
+346 AAYLGKTVRIAF

-369 WEVKNFAIAAGAASG
+369 WEVKNFAIAAGAPG
-384 EGGNTGGGS
+384 
-393 EGVATGDGTLANPF
+393 
-407 NSVAANAYVAAMAA
+407 
-421 DVVSEN
+421 
-427 DVYIKGKI
+427 
-435 ASVEEAYGTQ
+435 
-445 FGNGSFTI
+445 
-453 SDDGTSA
+453 
-460 NGFKVWRALYLNNEK
+460 
-475 YQDGQTQIKVGDE
+475 
-488 VVVCGKVVNFK
+488 
-499 GNTPETA
+499 
-506 QGQAYLYSLVSSEG
+506 EG
-520 GNTGGEGGGSVDN
+520 GNTGGEGGGSVDT

-551 GTAVPQL
+551 QAAVTEL
-558 TLSDG
+558 KLSDG
-563 TTLSFDGGG
+563 TTLTFDGGG
-572 NTNAPKYYTAGT
+572 NTNPPKYYNAGN
-584 NIRMYPKNTMTVKAS
+584 NIRMYPKNTMTISAS

-604 IVINVDKY
+604 VVLNVDKY
-612 NGTICNA
+612 NGVICNA
-619 SGDISANPGSVSTSE
+619 SGDITANPGSVSTSG
-634 QVVTISSVNATST
+634 QVVTINNVNANST

-665 SMTIYYVE
+665 SLTVYYVE

>member
-8 LSLAFAALCFTACE
+8 LALAFAALCFTACE
-22 DVPAPFNI
+22 DVPAPYNI
-30 FSEGGGQGASS
+30 FSEGAGQGTGSH
-41 QLPYTAT
+41 LPYTVT

-64 FPWTCQY
+64 FPWTCQH

-121 NASELATNYQVL
+121 NASDLATNYQVL
-133 VSKDYSKEN
+133 VSKDYTKDA
-142 GVAAAN
+142 GVAAAS

-153 LDLVQG
+153 LDLVQV
-159 SDWETWTNTGNLNI
+159 SDWDTWTNTGNLNI

-179 TANVTVALRYIAQAK
+179 TANVTIALRYIAQAK

-201 NFVLDQGAGDN
+201 NFVLDQGAGDQGAGDN

-234 LGAFKN
+234 LGGFKN

-291 YEYIMRYNKGDEN
+291 YEYILRYNKGDEN

-313 NEAAPAEGWTLLVGK
+313 NEATPAEGWTLLVDK

-333 DWTTFAKEDVAIP
+333 DWTTFAKEDIAIP
-346 AAYLGKTIRIAF
+346 AAYLGKTVRIAF

-369 WEVKNFAIAAGAASG
+369 WEVKNFAIAAGAPG
-384 EGGNTGGGS
+384 
-393 EGVATGDGTLANPF
+393 
-407 NSVAANAYVAAMAA
+407 
-421 DVVSEN
+421 
-427 DVYIKGKI
+427 
-435 ASVEEAYGTQ
+435 
-445 FGNGSFTI
+445 
-453 SDDGTSA
+453 
-460 NGFKVWRALYLNNEK
+460 
-475 YQDGQTQIKVGDE
+475 
-488 VVVCGKVVNFK
+488 
-499 GNTPETA
+499 
-506 QGQAYLYSLVSSEG
+506 EG
-520 GNTGGEGGGSVDN
+520 GNTGGEGGGSVDT

-551 GTAVPQL
+551 QEAVTEL
-558 TLSDG
+558 KLSDG
-563 TTLSFDGGG
+563 TTLTFDGGG
-572 NTNAPKYYTAGT
+572 NTNPPKYYNAGN
-584 NIRMYPKNTMTVKAS
+584 NIRMYPKNTMTISAS

-604 IVINVDKY
+604 VVLNVDKY
-612 NGTICNA
+612 NGVICNA
-619 SGDISANPGSVSTSE
+619 SGDISANPGSVSTSG
-634 QVVTISSVNATST
+634 QVVTINNVNANST

-657 TPSQIRWI
+657 TPSQIRWV
-665 SMTIYYVE
+665 SLTVYYVE

>member
-8 LSLAFAALCFTACE
+8 LALAFAALCFTACE
-22 DVPAPFNI
+22 DVPAPYNI
-30 FSEGGGQGASS
+30 FSEGAGQGTGSH
-41 QLPYTAT
+41 LPYTVT

-64 FPWTCQY
+64 FPWTCQH

-121 NASELATNYQVL
+121 NASDLATNYQVL
-133 VSKDYSKEN
+133 VSKDYTKDA
-142 GVAAAN
+142 GVAAAS

-153 LDLVQG
+153 LDLVQV
-159 SDWETWTNTGNLNI
+159 SDWDTWTNTGNLNI

-179 TANVTVALRYIAQAK
+179 TANVTIALRYIAQAK

-201 NFVLDQGAGDN
+201 NFVLDQGAGDQGAGDS

-234 LGAFKN
+234 LGGFKN

-291 YEYIMRYNKGDEN
+291 YEYILRYNKGDEN

-313 NEAAPAEGWTLLVGK
+313 NEATPAEGWTLLVDK

-333 DWTTFAKEDVAIP
+333 DWTTFAKEDIAIP
-346 AAYLGKTIRIAF
+346 AAYLGKTVRIAF

-369 WEVKNFAIAAGAASG
+369 WEVKNFAIAAGAPG
-384 EGGNTGGGS
+384 
-393 EGVATGDGTLANPF
+393 
-407 NSVAANAYVAAMAA
+407 
-421 DVVSEN
+421 
-427 DVYIKGKI
+427 
-435 ASVEEAYGTQ
+435 
-445 FGNGSFTI
+445 
-453 SDDGTSA
+453 
-460 NGFKVWRALYLNNEK
+460 
-475 YQDGQTQIKVGDE
+475 
-488 VVVCGKVVNFK
+488 
-499 GNTPETA
+499 
-506 QGQAYLYSLVSSEG
+506 EG
-520 GNTGGEGGGSVDN
+520 GNTGGEGGGSVDT

-551 GTAVPQL
+551 QAAVTEL
-558 TLSDG
+558 KLSDG
-563 TTLSFDGGG
+563 TTLTFDGGG
-572 NTNAPKYYTAGT
+572 NTNPPKYYDGGK

-604 IVINVDKY
+604 VVLNVDKY

-619 SGDISANPGSVSTSE
+619 SGDITANPGSVSTSG
-634 QVVTISSVNATST
+634 QVVTINNVNANST

-665 SMTIYYVE
+665 SLTVYYVE

>member
-8 LSLAFAALCFTACE
+8 LALAFAALCFTACE
-22 DVPAPFNI
+22 DVPAPYNI
-30 FSEGGGQGASS
+30 FSEGAGQGTGSH
-41 QLPYTAT
+41 LPYTVT

-64 FPWTCQY
+64 FPWTCQH

-121 NASELATNYQVL
+121 NASDLATNYQVL
-133 VSKDYSKEN
+133 VSKDYTKDA
-142 GVAAAN
+142 GVAAAS

-153 LDLVQG
+153 LDLVQV
-159 SDWETWTNTGNLNI
+159 SDWDTWTNTGNLNI

-179 TANVTVALRYIAQAK
+179 TANVTIALRYIAQAK

-201 NFVLDQGAGDN
+201 NFVLDQGAGDQGAGDN

-234 LGAFKN
+234 LGGFKN

-263 ASKVT
+263 ASTVT

-291 YEYIMRYNKGDEN
+291 YEYILRYNKGDEN

-313 NEAAPAEGWTLLVGK
+313 NEATPAEGWTLLVDK

-333 DWTTFAKEDVAIP
+333 DWTTFAKEDIAIP
-346 AAYLGKTIRIAF
+346 AAYLGKTVRIAF

-369 WEVKNFAIAAGAASG
+369 WEVKNFAIAAGAPG
-384 EGGNTGGGS
+384 
-393 EGVATGDGTLANPF
+393 
-407 NSVAANAYVAAMAA
+407 
-421 DVVSEN
+421 
-427 DVYIKGKI
+427 
-435 ASVEEAYGTQ
+435 
-445 FGNGSFTI
+445 
-453 SDDGTSA
+453 
-460 NGFKVWRALYLNNEK
+460 
-475 YQDGQTQIKVGDE
+475 
-488 VVVCGKVVNFK
+488 
-499 GNTPETA
+499 
-506 QGQAYLYSLVSSEG
+506 EG
-520 GNTGGEGGGSVDN
+520 GNTGGEGGGSVDT

-551 GTAVPQL
+551 QEAVTEL
-558 TLSDG
+558 KLSDG
-563 TTLSFDGGG
+563 TTLTFDGGG
-572 NTNAPKYYTAGT
+572 NTNPPKYYNAGN
-584 NIRMYPKNTMTVKAS
+584 NIRMYPKNTMTISAS

-604 IVINVDKY
+604 IVLNVDKY

-619 SGDISANPGSVSTSE
+619 SGDIAANPGSVSTSG
-634 QVVTISSVNATST
+634 QVVTINNVNANST

-665 SMTIYYVE
+665 SLTVYYVE

>member
-8 LSLAFAALCFTACE
+8 LALAFAALCFTACE
-22 DVPAPFNI
+22 DVPAPYNI
-30 FSEGGGQGASS
+30 FSEGAGQGTGSH
-41 QLPYTAT
+41 LPYTVT

-64 FPWTCQY
+64 FPWTCQH

-121 NASELATNYQVL
+121 NASDLATNYQVL
-133 VSKDYSKEN
+133 VSKDYTKDA
-142 GVAAAN
+142 GVAAAS

-153 LDLVQG
+153 LDLVQV
-159 SDWETWTNTGNLNI
+159 SDWDTWTNTGNLNI

-179 TANVTVALRYIAQAK
+179 TANVTIALRYIAQAK

-201 NFVLDQGAGDN
+201 NFVLDQGAGDQGAGDS

-234 LGAFKN
+234 LGGFKN

-291 YEYIMRYNKGDEN
+291 YEYILRYNKGDEN

-313 NEAAPAEGWTLLVGK
+313 NEATPAEGWTLLVDK

-333 DWTTFAKEDVAIP
+333 DWTTFAKEDIAIP
-346 AAYLGKTIRIAF
+346 AAYLGKTVRIAF

-369 WEVKNFAIAAGAASG
+369 WEVKNFAIAAGAPG
-384 EGGNTGGGS
+384 
-393 EGVATGDGTLANPF
+393 
-407 NSVAANAYVAAMAA
+407 
-421 DVVSEN
+421 
-427 DVYIKGKI
+427 
-435 ASVEEAYGTQ
+435 
-445 FGNGSFTI
+445 
-453 SDDGTSA
+453 
-460 NGFKVWRALYLNNEK
+460 
-475 YQDGQTQIKVGDE
+475 
-488 VVVCGKVVNFK
+488 
-499 GNTPETA
+499 
-506 QGQAYLYSLVSSEG
+506 EG
-520 GNTGGEGGGSVDN
+520 GNTGGEGGGSVDT

-551 GTAVPQL
+551 QAAVTEL
-558 TLSDG
+558 KLNDG
-563 TTLSFDGGG
+563 TTLTFDGGG
-572 NTNAPKYYTAGT
+572 NTNPPKYYNAGN
-584 NIRMYPKNTMTVKAS
+584 NIRMYPKNTMTISAS

-604 IVINVDKY
+604 VVLNVDKY
-612 NGTICNA
+612 NGVICNA

-634 QVVTISSVNATST
+634 QVVTISNVNATST

-665 SMTIYYVE
+665 SLTVYYVE

>member
-8 LSLAFAALCFTACE
+8 LALAFAALCFTACE
-22 DVPAPFNI
+22 DVPAPYNI
-30 FSEGGGQGASS
+30 FSEGAGQGTGSH
-41 QLPYTAT
+41 LPYTVT

-64 FPWTCQY
+64 FPWTCQH

-121 NASELATNYQVL
+121 NASDLATNYQVL
-133 VSKDYSKEN
+133 VSKDYTKDA
-142 GVAAAN
+142 GVAAAS

-153 LDLVQG
+153 LDLVQV
-159 SDWETWTNTGNLNI
+159 SDWDTWTNTGNLNI

-179 TANVTVALRYIAQAK
+179 TANVTIALRYIAQAK

-234 LGAFKN
+234 LGGFKN

-263 ASKVT
+263 ASTVT

-291 YEYIMRYNKGDEN
+291 YEYILRYNKGDEN

-313 NEAAPAEGWTLLVGK
+313 NEATPAEGWTLLVDK

-333 DWTTFAKEDVAIP
+333 DWTTFAKEDIAIP
-346 AAYLGKTIRIAF
+346 AAYLGKTVRIAF

-369 WEVKNFAIAAGAASG
+369 WEVKNFAIAAGAPG
-384 EGGNTGGGS
+384 
-393 EGVATGDGTLANPF
+393 
-407 NSVAANAYVAAMAA
+407 
-421 DVVSEN
+421 
-427 DVYIKGKI
+427 
-435 ASVEEAYGTQ
+435 
-445 FGNGSFTI
+445 
-453 SDDGTSA
+453 
-460 NGFKVWRALYLNNEK
+460 
-475 YQDGQTQIKVGDE
+475 
-488 VVVCGKVVNFK
+488 
-499 GNTPETA
+499 
-506 QGQAYLYSLVSSEG
+506 EG
-520 GNTGGEGGGSVDN
+520 GNTGGEGGGTVDT

-551 GTAVPQL
+551 QAAVTEL
-558 TLSDG
+558 KLSDG
-563 TTLSFDGGG
+563 TTLTFDGGG
-572 NTNAPKYYTAGT
+572 NTNPPKYYNAGN
-584 NIRMYPKNTMTVKAS
+584 NIRMYPKNTMTISAS

-604 IVINVDKY
+604 IVLNVDKY
-612 NGTICNA
+612 NGDICNA
-619 SGDISANPGSVSTSE
+619 SGDITANPGSVSTSE
-634 QVVTISSVNATST
+634 QVVTISNVNATST
-647 VITNTSTTTS
+647 VITNTSTTTG
-657 TPSQIRWI
+657 PKSQIRWV
-665 SMTIYYVE
+665 SLTVYYVE

>member
-8 LSLAFAALCFTACE
+8 LALAFAALCFTACE
-22 DVPAPFNI
+22 DVPAPYNI
-30 FSEGGGQGASS
+30 FSEGAGQGTGSH
-41 QLPYTAT
+41 LPYTVT

-64 FPWTCQY
+64 FPWTCQH

-121 NASELATNYQVL
+121 NASDLATNYQVL
-133 VSKDYSKEN
+133 VSKDYTKDA
-142 GVAAAN
+142 GVAAAS

-153 LDLVQG
+153 LDLVQV
-159 SDWETWTNTGNLNI
+159 SDWDTWTNTGNLNI

-179 TANVTVALRYIAQAK
+179 TANVTIALRYIAQAK

-201 NFVLDQGAGDN
+201 NFVLDQGAGDQGAGDS

-234 LGAFKN
+234 LGGFKN

-291 YEYIMRYNKGDEN
+291 YEYILRYNKGDEN

-313 NEAAPAEGWTLLVGK
+313 NEATPAEGWTLLVDK

-333 DWTTFAKEDVAIP
+333 DWTTFAKEDIAIP
-346 AAYLGKTIRIAF
+346 AAYLGKTVRIAF

-369 WEVKNFAIAAGAASG
+369 WEVKNFAIAAGAPG
-384 EGGNTGGGS
+384 
-393 EGVATGDGTLANPF
+393 
-407 NSVAANAYVAAMAA
+407 
-421 DVVSEN
+421 
-427 DVYIKGKI
+427 
-435 ASVEEAYGTQ
+435 
-445 FGNGSFTI
+445 
-453 SDDGTSA
+453 
-460 NGFKVWRALYLNNEK
+460 
-475 YQDGQTQIKVGDE
+475 
-488 VVVCGKVVNFK
+488 
-499 GNTPETA
+499 
-506 QGQAYLYSLVSSEG
+506 EG
-520 GNTGGEGGGSVDN
+520 GNTGGEGGGSVDT

-551 GTAVPQL
+551 QAAVTEL
-558 TLSDG
+558 KLSDG
-563 TTLSFDGGG
+563 TTLTFDGGG
-572 NTNAPKYYTAGT
+572 NTNPPKYYKAGN
-584 NIRMYPKNTMTVKAS
+584 NIRMYPKNTMTISAS

-604 IVINVDKY
+604 VVLNVDKY
-612 NGTICNA
+612 NGVICNA
-619 SGDISANPGSVSTSE
+619 SGDISANPGSVSTAE

-647 VITNTSTTTS
+647 VITNTSTTTG
-657 TPSQIRWI
+657 PQSQLRWV

>member
-1 MKKTFQF
+1 MKKIFQF
-8 LSLAFAALCFTACE
+8 LVIAVLALGFTACE
-22 DVPAPFNI
+22 DVPAPYSL
-30 FSEGGGQGASS
+30 FSEG
-41 QLPYTAT
+41 AT
-48 FESSL
+48 I
-53 GDFTTENTVGD
+53 V
-64 FPWTCQY
+64 PK
-71 SCAQI
+71 
-76 TSYIDT
+76 
-82 DGDGTKENNPATS
+82 GDGTLNNPYNVTAVKKFIEAGENLDQPVYVKGIVYKIETIDLSYGSGTFYISEDGTEKSPSFYVYRCKSLGNQSFMSQDELKVGDEVVLYGKVMNYGGTYETAQGEAYIFSINGKSANATGEPEGDGTLANPFNVIAANNFVAAGEGLDKEVYIKGIVS
-95 WLISPAFDLTG
+95 STKEISPTFGNATFYISDDGTT
-106 VEAAHVSF
+106 AATQF
-114 DYILRYA
+114 YIYRCKGLG
-121 NASELATNYQVL
+121 NQKITSEDDVKVGDAVVIYGKLTNYNGTFETVQNAAYI
-133 VSKDYSKEN
+133 YS
-142 GVAAAN
+142 
-148 WTVLP
+148 
-153 LDLVQG
+153 
-159 SDWETWTNTGNLNI
+159 I
-173 PAEFCN
+173 
-179 TANVTVALRYIAQAK
+179 
-194 AATWEVK
+194 
-201 NFVLDQGAGDN
+201 N
-212 GGGSGEEGGVKT
+212 GG
-224 LPYSEEFSTT
+224 
-234 LGAFKN
+234 
-240 YTTSGE
+240 TS
-246 GAWTIDYSTAK
+246 
-257 ATGYDN
+257 
-263 ASKVT
+263 
-268 TAGTYYLVSPEISL
+268 
-282 AGQTAVHVS
+282 
-291 YEYIMRYNKGDEN
+291 
-304 QQVFITDAF
+304 
-313 NEAAPAEGWTLLVGK
+313 
-328 HTEGT
+328 
-333 DWTTFAKEDVAIP
+333 
-346 AAYLGKTIRIAF
+346 
-358 RYNTNAESGST
+358 
-369 WEVKNFAIAAGAASG
+369 
-384 EGGNTGGGS
+384 GGNTGGGS
-393 EGVATGDGTLANPF
+393 EAVATGDGTLANPF
-407 NSVAANAYVAAMAA
+407 NSVAANAYIAAMAA

-435 ASVEEAYGTQ
+435 ASVEEAYSTQ
-445 FGNGSFTI
+445 FGNASFTI

-488 VVVCGKVVNFK
+488 VIVCGKVVNFK

>member
-8 LSLAFAALCFTACE
+8 LALAFAALCFTACE
-22 DVPAPFNI
+22 DVPAPYNI
-30 FSEGGGQGASS
+30 FSEGAGQGTGSH
-41 QLPYTAT
+41 LPYTVT

-64 FPWTCQY
+64 FPWTCQH

-121 NASELATNYQVL
+121 NASDLATNYQVL
-133 VSKDYSKEN
+133 VSKDYTKDA
-142 GVAAAN
+142 GVAAAS

-153 LDLVQG
+153 LDLVQV
-159 SDWETWTNTGNLNI
+159 SDWDTWTNTGNLNI
-173 PAEFCN
+173 PAAFCN
-179 TANVTVALRYIAQAK
+179 TANVTIALRYIAQAK

-201 NFVLDQGAGDN
+201 NFVLDQGAGDQGAGDS

-234 LGAFKN
+234 LGGFKN

-291 YEYIMRYNKGDEN
+291 YEYILRYNKGDEN

-313 NEAAPAEGWTLLVGK
+313 NEATPAEGWTLLVDK

-333 DWTTFAKEDVAIP
+333 DWTTFAKEDIAIP
-346 AAYLGKTIRIAF
+346 AAYLGKTVRIAF

-369 WEVKNFAIAAGAASG
+369 WEVKNFAIAAGAPG
-384 EGGNTGGGS
+384 
-393 EGVATGDGTLANPF
+393 
-407 NSVAANAYVAAMAA
+407 
-421 DVVSEN
+421 
-427 DVYIKGKI
+427 
-435 ASVEEAYGTQ
+435 
-445 FGNGSFTI
+445 
-453 SDDGTSA
+453 
-460 NGFKVWRALYLNNEK
+460 
-475 YQDGQTQIKVGDE
+475 
-488 VVVCGKVVNFK
+488 
-499 GNTPETA
+499 
-506 QGQAYLYSLVSSEG
+506 EG
-520 GNTGGEGGGSVDN
+520 GNTGGEGGGSVDT

-551 GTAVPQL
+551 QAAVTEL
-558 TLSDG
+558 KLSDG
-563 TTLSFDGGG
+563 TTLTFDGGG
-572 NTNAPKYYTAGT
+572 NTNPPKYYNAGN
-584 NIRMYPKNTMTVKAS
+584 NIRMYPKNTMTISAS

-604 IVINVDKY
+604 VVLNVDKY
-612 NGTICNA
+612 NGVICNA
-619 SGDISANPGSVSTSE
+619 SGDISANPGSVSTSG
-634 QVVTISSVNATST
+634 QVVTINNVNANST

-665 SMTIYYVE
+665 SLTVYYVE

>member
-8 LSLAFAALCFTACE
+8 LALAFAALCFTACE
-22 DVPAPFNI
+22 DVPAPYNI
-30 FSEGGGQGASS
+30 FSEGAGQGTGSH
-41 QLPYTAT
+41 LPYTVT

-53 GDFTTENTVGD
+53 GDFTTENIVGD
-64 FPWTCQY
+64 FPWTCQH

-121 NASELATNYQVL
+121 NASDLATNYQVL
-133 VSKDYSKEN
+133 VSKDYTKDA
-142 GVAAAN
+142 GVAAAS

-153 LDLVQG
+153 LDLVQV
-159 SDWETWTNTGNLNI
+159 SDWDTWTNTGNLNI

-179 TANVTVALRYIAQAK
+179 TANVTIALRYIAQAK

-201 NFVLDQGAGDN
+201 NFVLDQGAGDQGAGDS

-234 LGAFKN
+234 LGGFKN

-282 AGQTAVHVS
+282 AGQTAVHLS
-291 YEYIMRYNKGDEN
+291 YEYILRYNKGDEN

-313 NEAAPAEGWTLLVGK
+313 NEATPAEGWTLLVDK

-333 DWTTFAKEDVAIP
+333 DWTTFAKEDIAIP
-346 AAYLGKTIRIAF
+346 AAYLGKTVRIAF

-369 WEVKNFAIAAGAASG
+369 WEVKNFAIAAGAPG
-384 EGGNTGGGS
+384 
-393 EGVATGDGTLANPF
+393 
-407 NSVAANAYVAAMAA
+407 
-421 DVVSEN
+421 
-427 DVYIKGKI
+427 
-435 ASVEEAYGTQ
+435 
-445 FGNGSFTI
+445 
-453 SDDGTSA
+453 
-460 NGFKVWRALYLNNEK
+460 
-475 YQDGQTQIKVGDE
+475 
-488 VVVCGKVVNFK
+488 
-499 GNTPETA
+499 
-506 QGQAYLYSLVSSEG
+506 EG
-520 GNTGGEGGGSVDN
+520 GNTGGEGGGSVDT

-551 GTAVPQL
+551 QAAVTEL
-558 TLSDG
+558 KLSDG
-563 TTLSFDGGG
+563 TTLTFDGGG
-572 NTNAPKYYTAGT
+572 NTNPPKYYNAGN

-604 IVINVDKY
+604 IVLNVDKY
-612 NGTICNA
+612 NGDICNA
-619 SGDISANPGSVSTSE
+619 SGDITANPGSVSTSG
-634 QVVTISSVNATST
+634 QVVTITNVNANST

-665 SMTIYYVE
+665 SLTVYYVE

>member
-8 LSLAFAALCFTACE
+8 LALAFAALCFTACE
-22 DVPAPFNI
+22 DVPAPYNI
-30 FSEGGGQGASS
+30 FSEGAGQGTGSH
-41 QLPYTAT
+41 LPYTVT

-64 FPWTCQY
+64 FPWTCQH

-121 NASELATNYQVL
+121 NASDLATNYQVL
-133 VSKDYSKEN
+133 VSKDYTKDA
-142 GVAAAN
+142 GVAAAS

-153 LDLVQG
+153 LDLVQV
-159 SDWETWTNTGNLNI
+159 SDWDTWTNTGNLNI

-179 TANVTVALRYIAQAK
+179 TANVTIALRYIAQAK

-201 NFVLDQGAGDN
+201 NFVLDQGAGDQGAGDS

-234 LGAFKN
+234 LGGFKN

-291 YEYIMRYNKGDEN
+291 YEYILRYNKGDEN

-313 NEAAPAEGWTLLVGK
+313 NEATPAEGWTLLVDK

-333 DWTTFAKEDVAIP
+333 DWTTFAKEDIAIP
-346 AAYLGKTIRIAF
+346 AAYLGKTVRIAF

-369 WEVKNFAIAAGAASG
+369 WEVKNFAIAAGAPG
-384 EGGNTGGGS
+384 
-393 EGVATGDGTLANPF
+393 
-407 NSVAANAYVAAMAA
+407 
-421 DVVSEN
+421 
-427 DVYIKGKI
+427 
-435 ASVEEAYGTQ
+435 
-445 FGNGSFTI
+445 
-453 SDDGTSA
+453 
-460 NGFKVWRALYLNNEK
+460 
-475 YQDGQTQIKVGDE
+475 
-488 VVVCGKVVNFK
+488 
-499 GNTPETA
+499 
-506 QGQAYLYSLVSSEG
+506 EG
-520 GNTGGEGGGSVDN
+520 GNTGGEGGGSVDT

-551 GTAVPQL
+551 QAAVTEL
-558 TLSDG
+558 KLSDG
-563 TTLSFDGGG
+563 TTLTFDGGG
-572 NTNAPKYYTAGT
+572 NTNPPKYYNAGN
-584 NIRMYPKNTMTVKAS
+584 NIRMYPKNTMTISAS

-604 IVINVDKY
+604 IVLNVDKY
-612 NGTICNA
+612 NGVICNA
-619 SGDISANPGSVSTSE
+619 SGDITANPGSVSTSE
-634 QVVTISSVNATST
+634 QVVTISNVNATST

-665 SMTIYYVE
+665 SLTVYYVE

>member
-8 LSLAFAALCFTACE
+8 LALAFAALCFTACE
-22 DVPAPFNI
+22 DVPAPYNI
-30 FSEGGGQGASS
+30 FSEGAGQGTGSH
-41 QLPYTAT
+41 LPYTVT

-64 FPWTCQY
+64 FPWTCQH

-121 NASELATNYQVL
+121 NASDLATNYQVL
-133 VSKDYSKEN
+133 VSKDYTKDA
-142 GVAAAN
+142 GVATAS

-153 LDLVQG
+153 LDLVQV
-159 SDWETWTNTGNLNI
+159 SDWDTWTNTGNLNI

-179 TANVTVALRYIAQAK
+179 TANVTIALRYIAQAK

-201 NFVLDQGAGDN
+201 NFVLDQGAGDQGAGDN

-234 LGAFKN
+234 LGGFKN

-246 GAWTIDYSTAK
+246 GAWTIDYGTAK

-291 YEYIMRYNKGDEN
+291 YEYILRYNKGDEN

-313 NEAAPAEGWTLLVGK
+313 NEATPAEGWTLLVDK

-333 DWTTFAKEDVAIP
+333 DWTTFAKEDIAIP
-346 AAYLGKTIRIAF
+346 AAYLGKTVRIAF

-369 WEVKNFAIAAGAASG
+369 WEVKNFAIAAGAPG
-384 EGGNTGGGS
+384 
-393 EGVATGDGTLANPF
+393 
-407 NSVAANAYVAAMAA
+407 
-421 DVVSEN
+421 
-427 DVYIKGKI
+427 
-435 ASVEEAYGTQ
+435 
-445 FGNGSFTI
+445 
-453 SDDGTSA
+453 
-460 NGFKVWRALYLNNEK
+460 
-475 YQDGQTQIKVGDE
+475 
-488 VVVCGKVVNFK
+488 
-499 GNTPETA
+499 
-506 QGQAYLYSLVSSEG
+506 EG
-520 GNTGGEGGGSVDN
+520 GNTGGEGGGSVDT

-551 GTAVPQL
+551 QAAVTEL
-558 TLSDG
+558 KLSDG
-563 TTLSFDGGG
+563 TTLTFDGGG
-572 NTNAPKYYTAGT
+572 NSNPPKYYNAGN
-584 NIRMYPKNTMTVKAS
+584 NIRMYPKNTMTISAS

-604 IVINVDKY
+604 IVLNVDKY

-619 SGDISANPGSVSTSE
+619 SGDITANPGSVSTSE
-634 QVVTISSVNATST
+634 QVVTISNVNATST
-647 VITNTSTTTS
+647 VITNTSTTTG
-657 TPSQIRWI
+657 PQSQLRWV

>member
-8 LSLAFAALCFTACE
+8 LALAFAALCFTACE
-22 DVPAPFNI
+22 DVPAPYNI
-30 FSEGGGQGASS
+30 FSEGAGQGTGSH
-41 QLPYTAT
+41 LPYTVT

-64 FPWTCQY
+64 FPWTCQH

-121 NASELATNYQVL
+121 NASDLATNYQVL
-133 VSKDYSKEN
+133 VSKDYTKDA
-142 GVAAAN
+142 GVAAAS

-153 LDLVQG
+153 LDLVQV
-159 SDWETWTNTGNLNI
+159 SDWDTWTNTGNLNI
-173 PAEFCN
+173 PAAFCN
-179 TANVTVALRYIAQAK
+179 TANVTIALRYIAQAK

-201 NFVLDQGAGDN
+201 NFVLDQGAGDQGAGDS

-234 LGAFKN
+234 LGGFKN

-291 YEYIMRYNKGDEN
+291 YEYILRYNKGDEN

-313 NEAAPAEGWTLLVGK
+313 NEATPAEGWTLLVDK

-333 DWTTFAKEDVAIP
+333 DWTTFAKEDIAIP
-346 AAYLGKTIRIAF
+346 AAYLGKTVRIAF

-369 WEVKNFAIAAGAASG
+369 WEVKNFAIAAGAPG
-384 EGGNTGGGS
+384 
-393 EGVATGDGTLANPF
+393 
-407 NSVAANAYVAAMAA
+407 
-421 DVVSEN
+421 
-427 DVYIKGKI
+427 
-435 ASVEEAYGTQ
+435 
-445 FGNGSFTI
+445 
-453 SDDGTSA
+453 
-460 NGFKVWRALYLNNEK
+460 
-475 YQDGQTQIKVGDE
+475 
-488 VVVCGKVVNFK
+488 
-499 GNTPETA
+499 
-506 QGQAYLYSLVSSEG
+506 EG
-520 GNTGGEGGGSVDN
+520 GNTGGEGGGSVDT

-551 GTAVPQL
+551 QEAVTEL
-558 TLSDG
+558 KLSDG
-563 TTLSFDGGG
+563 TTLTFDGGG
-572 NTNAPKYYTAGT
+572 GTHAPKYYTYTAGA

-604 IVINVDKY
+604 VVLNVDKY
-612 NGTICNA
+612 NGVICNA
-619 SGDISANPGSVSTSE
+619 SGDIAANPGSVSTSG
-634 QVVTISSVNATST
+634 QVVTINNVNANST

-665 SMTIYYVE
+665 SLTVYYVE

>member
-8 LSLAFAALCFTACE
+8 LALAFAALCFTACE
-22 DVPAPFNI
+22 DVPAPYNI
-30 FSEGGGQGASS
+30 FSEGAGQGTGSH
-41 QLPYTAT
+41 LPYTVT

-64 FPWTCQY
+64 FPWTCQH

-121 NASELATNYQVL
+121 NASDLATNYQVL
-133 VSKDYSKEN
+133 VSKDYTKDA
-142 GVAAAN
+142 GVAAAS

-153 LDLVQG
+153 LDLVQV
-159 SDWETWTNTGNLNI
+159 SDWDTWTNTGNLNI

-179 TANVTVALRYIAQAK
+179 TANVTIALRYIAQAK

-201 NFVLDQGAGDN
+201 NFVLDQGAGDQGAGDN

-234 LGAFKN
+234 LGGFKN

-291 YEYIMRYNKGDEN
+291 YEYILRYNKGDEN

-313 NEAAPAEGWTLLVGK
+313 NEATPAEGWTLLVDK

-333 DWTTFAKEDVAIP
+333 DWTTFAKEDIAIP
-346 AAYLGKTIRIAF
+346 AAYLGKTVRIAF

-369 WEVKNFAIAAGAASG
+369 WEVKNFAIAAGAPG
-384 EGGNTGGGS
+384 
-393 EGVATGDGTLANPF
+393 
-407 NSVAANAYVAAMAA
+407 
-421 DVVSEN
+421 
-427 DVYIKGKI
+427 
-435 ASVEEAYGTQ
+435 
-445 FGNGSFTI
+445 
-453 SDDGTSA
+453 
-460 NGFKVWRALYLNNEK
+460 
-475 YQDGQTQIKVGDE
+475 
-488 VVVCGKVVNFK
+488 
-499 GNTPETA
+499 
-506 QGQAYLYSLVSSEG
+506 EG
-520 GNTGGEGGGSVDN
+520 GNTGGEGGGSVDT

-551 GTAVPQL
+551 QAAVTEL
-558 TLSDG
+558 KLSDG
-563 TTLSFDGGG
+563 TTLTFDGGG
-572 NTNAPKYYTAGT
+572 GTHAPKYYTYTAGA

-604 IVINVDKY
+604 IVLNVDKY

-619 SGDISANPGSVSTSE
+619 SGDITANPGSVSTSG
-634 QVVTISSVNATST
+634 QVVTINNVNANST

-657 TPSQIRWI
+657 TPSQIRWV
-665 SMTIYYVE
+665 SLTVYYVE

>member
-8 LSLAFAALCFTACE
+8 LALAFAALCFTACE
-22 DVPAPFNI
+22 DVPAPYNI
-30 FSEGGGQGASS
+30 FSEGAGQGTGSH
-41 QLPYTAT
+41 LPYTVT

-64 FPWTCQY
+64 FPWTCQH

-121 NASELATNYQVL
+121 NASDLATNYQVL
-133 VSKDYSKEN
+133 VSKDYTKDA
-142 GVAAAN
+142 GVAAAS

-153 LDLVQG
+153 LDLVQV
-159 SDWETWTNTGNLNI
+159 SDWDTWTNTGNLNI
-173 PAEFCN
+173 PAAFCN
-179 TANVTVALRYIAQAK
+179 TANVTIALRYIAQAK

-201 NFVLDQGAGDN
+201 NFVLDQGAGDQGAGDN
-212 GGGSGEEGGVKT
+212 GGGSGEESGVKT

-234 LGAFKN
+234 LGGFKN

-291 YEYIMRYNKGDEN
+291 YEYILRYNKGDEN

-313 NEAAPAEGWTLLVGK
+313 NEATPAEGWTLLVDK

-333 DWTTFAKEDVAIP
+333 DWTTFAKEDIAIP
-346 AAYLGKTIRIAF
+346 AAYLGKTVRIAF

-369 WEVKNFAIAAGAASG
+369 WEVKNFAIAAGAPG
-384 EGGNTGGGS
+384 
-393 EGVATGDGTLANPF
+393 
-407 NSVAANAYVAAMAA
+407 
-421 DVVSEN
+421 
-427 DVYIKGKI
+427 
-435 ASVEEAYGTQ
+435 
-445 FGNGSFTI
+445 
-453 SDDGTSA
+453 
-460 NGFKVWRALYLNNEK
+460 
-475 YQDGQTQIKVGDE
+475 
-488 VVVCGKVVNFK
+488 
-499 GNTPETA
+499 
-506 QGQAYLYSLVSSEG
+506 EG
-520 GNTGGEGGGSVDN
+520 GNTGGEGGGSVDT

-551 GTAVPQL
+551 QAAVTEL
-558 TLSDG
+558 KLSDG
-563 TTLSFDGGG
+563 TTLTFDGGG
-572 NTNAPKYYTAGT
+572 NTNPPKYYNAGN
-584 NIRMYPKNTMTVKAS
+584 NIRMYPKNTMTISAS

-604 IVINVDKY
+604 IVLNVDKY

-619 SGDISANPGSVSTSE
+619 SGDIAANPGSVSTSG
-634 QVVTISSVNATST
+634 QVVTINNVNANST

-665 SMTIYYVE
+665 SLTVYYVE

>member
-8 LSLAFAALCFTACE
+8 LALAFAALCFTACE
-22 DVPAPFNI
+22 DVPAPYNI
-30 FSEGGGQGASS
+30 FSEGAGQGTGSH
-41 QLPYTAT
+41 LPYTVT

-64 FPWTCQY
+64 FPWTCQH

-121 NASELATNYQVL
+121 NASDLATNYQVL
-133 VSKDYSKEN
+133 VSKDYTKDA
-142 GVAAAN
+142 GVAAAS

-153 LDLVQG
+153 LDLVQV
-159 SDWETWTNTGNLNI
+159 SDWDTWTNTGNLNI

-179 TANVTVALRYIAQAK
+179 TANVTIALRYIAQAK

-201 NFVLDQGAGDN
+201 NFVLEQGAGDQGAGDN

-234 LGAFKN
+234 LGGFKN

-282 AGQTAVHVS
+282 AGQTSVHVS
-291 YEYIMRYNKGDEN
+291 YEYILRYNKGDEN

-313 NEAAPAEGWTLLVGK
+313 NEATPAEGWTLLVDK

-333 DWTTFAKEDVAIP
+333 DWTTFAKEDIAIP
-346 AAYLGKTIRIAF
+346 AAYLGKKVRIAF

-369 WEVKNFAIAAGAASG
+369 WEVKNFAIAAGAPG
-384 EGGNTGGGS
+384 
-393 EGVATGDGTLANPF
+393 
-407 NSVAANAYVAAMAA
+407 
-421 DVVSEN
+421 
-427 DVYIKGKI
+427 
-435 ASVEEAYGTQ
+435 
-445 FGNGSFTI
+445 
-453 SDDGTSA
+453 
-460 NGFKVWRALYLNNEK
+460 
-475 YQDGQTQIKVGDE
+475 
-488 VVVCGKVVNFK
+488 
-499 GNTPETA
+499 
-506 QGQAYLYSLVSSEG
+506 EG
-520 GNTGGEGGGSVDN
+520 GNTGGEGGGSVDT

-551 GTAVPQL
+551 QAAVTEL
-558 TLSDG
+558 KLSDG
-563 TTLSFDGGG
+563 TTLTFDGGG
-572 NTNAPKYYTAGT
+572 GTHAPKYYTYTAGA

-604 IVINVDKY
+604 IVLNVDKY

-619 SGDISANPGSVSTSE
+619 SGDITANPGSVSTSG
-634 QVVTISSVNATST
+634 QVVTINNVNATST

-665 SMTIYYVE
+665 SLTVYYVE

>member
-8 LSLAFAALCFTACE
+8 LALAFAALCFTACE
-22 DVPAPFNI
+22 DVPAPYNI
-30 FSEGGGQGASS
+30 FSEGAGQGTGSH
-41 QLPYTAT
+41 LPYTVT

-64 FPWTCQY
+64 FPWTCQH

-121 NASELATNYQVL
+121 NASDLATNYQVL
-133 VSKDYSKEN
+133 VSKDYTKDA
-142 GVAAAN
+142 GVAAAS

-153 LDLVQG
+153 LDLVQV
-159 SDWETWTNTGNLNI
+159 SDWDTWTNTGNLNI

-179 TANVTVALRYIAQAK
+179 TAKVTIALRYIAQAK

-201 NFVLDQGAGDN
+201 NFVLDQGAGDQGAGDN

-234 LGAFKN
+234 LGGFKN

-291 YEYIMRYNKGDEN
+291 YEYILRYNKGDEN

-313 NEAAPAEGWTLLVGK
+313 NEANPAEGWTLLVDK

-333 DWTTFAKEDVAIP
+333 DWTTFAKEDIAIP
-346 AAYLGKTIRIAF
+346 AAYLGKTVRIAF

-369 WEVKNFAIAAGAASG
+369 WEVKNFAIAAGAPG
-384 EGGNTGGGS
+384 
-393 EGVATGDGTLANPF
+393 
-407 NSVAANAYVAAMAA
+407 
-421 DVVSEN
+421 
-427 DVYIKGKI
+427 
-435 ASVEEAYGTQ
+435 
-445 FGNGSFTI
+445 
-453 SDDGTSA
+453 
-460 NGFKVWRALYLNNEK
+460 
-475 YQDGQTQIKVGDE
+475 
-488 VVVCGKVVNFK
+488 
-499 GNTPETA
+499 
-506 QGQAYLYSLVSSEG
+506 EG
-520 GNTGGEGGGSVDN
+520 GNTGGEGGGSVDT

-551 GTAVPQL
+551 QEAVTEL
-558 TLSDG
+558 KLSDG
-563 TTLSFDGGG
+563 TTLTFDGGG
-572 NTNAPKYYTAGT
+572 NTNPPKYYNAGN

-604 IVINVDKY
+604 IVLNVDKY

-619 SGDISANPGSVSTSE
+619 SGDITANPGSVSTSG
-634 QVVTISSVNATST
+634 QVVTINNVNATST

-665 SMTIYYVE
+665 SLTVYYVE

>member
-8 LSLAFAALCFTACE
+8 LALAFAALCFTACE
-22 DVPAPFNI
+22 DVPAPYNI
-30 FSEGGGQGASS
+30 FSEGAGQGTGSH
-41 QLPYTAT
+41 LPYTVT

-64 FPWTCQY
+64 FPWTCQH

-121 NASELATNYQVL
+121 NASDLATNYQVL
-133 VSKDYSKEN
+133 VSKDYTKDA
-142 GVAAAN
+142 GVAAAS

-153 LDLVQG
+153 LDLVQV
-159 SDWETWTNTGNLNI
+159 SDWDTWTNTGNLNI
-173 PAEFCN
+173 PAAFCN
-179 TANVTVALRYIAQAK
+179 TANVTIALRYIAQAK

-201 NFVLDQGAGDN
+201 NFVLDQGAGDQGAGDN

-234 LGAFKN
+234 LGGFKN

-291 YEYIMRYNKGDEN
+291 YEYILRYNKGDEN

-313 NEAAPAEGWTLLVGK
+313 NEATPAEGWTLLVDK

-333 DWTTFAKEDVAIP
+333 DWTTFAKEDIAIP
-346 AAYLGKTIRIAF
+346 AAYLGKTVRIAF

-369 WEVKNFAIAAGAASG
+369 WEVKNFAIAAGAPG
-384 EGGNTGGGS
+384 
-393 EGVATGDGTLANPF
+393 
-407 NSVAANAYVAAMAA
+407 
-421 DVVSEN
+421 
-427 DVYIKGKI
+427 
-435 ASVEEAYGTQ
+435 
-445 FGNGSFTI
+445 
-453 SDDGTSA
+453 
-460 NGFKVWRALYLNNEK
+460 
-475 YQDGQTQIKVGDE
+475 
-488 VVVCGKVVNFK
+488 
-499 GNTPETA
+499 
-506 QGQAYLYSLVSSEG
+506 EG
-520 GNTGGEGGGSVDN
+520 GNTGGEGGGSVDT

-551 GTAVPQL
+551 QEAVTEL
-558 TLSDG
+558 KLSDG
-563 TTLSFDGGG
+563 TTLTFDGGG
-572 NTNAPKYYTAGT
+572 NTNPPKYYNAGN

-604 IVINVDKY
+604 IVLNVDKY

-619 SGDISANPGSVSTSE
+619 SGDITANPGSVSTSG
-634 QVVTISSVNATST
+634 QVVTINNVNANST

-665 SMTIYYVE
+665 SLTVYYVE

>member
-8 LSLAFAALCFTACE
+8 LALAFAALCFTACE
-22 DVPAPFNI
+22 DVPAPYNI
-30 FSEGGGQGASS
+30 FSEGAGQGTGSH
-41 QLPYTAT
+41 LPYTVT

-64 FPWTCQY
+64 FPWTCQH

-121 NASELATNYQVL
+121 NASDLATNYQVL
-133 VSKDYSKEN
+133 VSKDYTKDA
-142 GVAAAN
+142 GVAAAS

-153 LDLVQG
+153 LDLVQV
-159 SDWETWTNTGNLNI
+159 SDWDTWTNTGNLNI
-173 PAEFCN
+173 PAAFCN
-179 TANVTVALRYIAQAK
+179 TANVTIALRYIAQAK

-201 NFVLDQGAGDN
+201 NFVLDQGAGDQGAGDS

-234 LGAFKN
+234 LGGFKN

-291 YEYIMRYNKGDEN
+291 YEYILRYNKGDEN

-313 NEAAPAEGWTLLVGK
+313 NEATPAEGWTLLVDK

-333 DWTTFAKEDVAIP
+333 DWTTFAKEDIAIP
-346 AAYLGKTIRIAF
+346 AAYLGKTVRIAF

-369 WEVKNFAIAAGAASG
+369 WEVKNFAIAAGAPG
-384 EGGNTGGGS
+384 
-393 EGVATGDGTLANPF
+393 
-407 NSVAANAYVAAMAA
+407 
-421 DVVSEN
+421 
-427 DVYIKGKI
+427 
-435 ASVEEAYGTQ
+435 
-445 FGNGSFTI
+445 
-453 SDDGTSA
+453 
-460 NGFKVWRALYLNNEK
+460 
-475 YQDGQTQIKVGDE
+475 
-488 VVVCGKVVNFK
+488 
-499 GNTPETA
+499 
-506 QGQAYLYSLVSSEG
+506 EG
-520 GNTGGEGGGSVDN
+520 GNTGGEGGGSVDT

-551 GTAVPQL
+551 QAAVTEL
-558 TLSDG
+558 KLSDG
-563 TTLSFDGGG
+563 TTLTFDGGG
-572 NTNAPKYYTAGT
+572 NTNPPKYYDGGK
-584 NIRMYPKNTMTVKAS
+584 NIRMYPKNTMTISAS

-604 IVINVDKY
+604 VVLNVDKY

-619 SGDISANPGSVSTSE
+619 SGDITANPGSVSTSG
-634 QVVTISSVNATST
+634 QVVTINNVNANST

-665 SMTIYYVE
+665 SLTVYYVE

>member
-8 LSLAFAALCFTACE
+8 LALAFAALCFTACE
-22 DVPAPFNI
+22 DVPAPYNI
-30 FSEGGGQGASS
+30 FSEGAGQGTGSH
-41 QLPYTAT
+41 LPYTVT

-64 FPWTCQY
+64 FPWTCQH

-121 NASELATNYQVL
+121 NASDLATNYQVL
-133 VSKDYSKEN
+133 VSKDYTKDA
-142 GVAAAN
+142 GVAAAS

-153 LDLVQG
+153 LDLVQV
-159 SDWETWTNTGNLNI
+159 SDWDTWTNTGNLNI

-179 TANVTVALRYIAQAK
+179 TANVTIALRYIAQAK

-201 NFVLDQGAGDN
+201 NFVLDQGAGDQGAGDS

-234 LGAFKN
+234 LGGFKN

-291 YEYIMRYNKGDEN
+291 YEYILRYNKGDEN

-313 NEAAPAEGWTLLVGK
+313 NEATPAEGWTLLVDK

-333 DWTTFAKEDVAIP
+333 DWTTFAKEDIAIP
-346 AAYLGKTIRIAF
+346 AAYLGKTVRIAF

-369 WEVKNFAIAAGAASG
+369 WEVKNFAIAAGAPG
-384 EGGNTGGGS
+384 
-393 EGVATGDGTLANPF
+393 
-407 NSVAANAYVAAMAA
+407 
-421 DVVSEN
+421 
-427 DVYIKGKI
+427 
-435 ASVEEAYGTQ
+435 
-445 FGNGSFTI
+445 
-453 SDDGTSA
+453 
-460 NGFKVWRALYLNNEK
+460 
-475 YQDGQTQIKVGDE
+475 
-488 VVVCGKVVNFK
+488 
-499 GNTPETA
+499 
-506 QGQAYLYSLVSSEG
+506 EG
-520 GNTGGEGGGSVDN
+520 GNTGGEGGGSVDT

-551 GTAVPQL
+551 QAAVTEL
-558 TLSDG
+558 KLSDG
-563 TTLSFDGGG
+563 TTLTFDGGG
-572 NTNAPKYYTAGT
+572 GTHAPKYYTYTAGA

-604 IVINVDKY
+604 IVLNVDKY

-619 SGDISANPGSVSTSE
+619 SGDITANPGSVSTSG
-634 QVVTISSVNATST
+634 QVVTINNVNANST

-665 SMTIYYVE
+665 LLTVYYVE